1 MAYSRR
7 GRRRRGEQVGAQN
20 ATDPLVEGSRQP
32 VVQAFVLAE
41 RDGLPEFT
49 LVYRRPPDRVSLI
62 PTRVLSIDPK
72 TVRWL
77 NELAPKEPLRFE
89 GEIVMDG
96 GYWAVW
102 FIGNNTSY
110 DLGKV
115 YSAAGRHTGY
125 YVDVLEPVHWRG
137 DDIAT
142 IEPLT
147 DLFLDLWIAPDGH
160 WQILDEPEFEEAEVQ
175 GRITPEQV
183 AHARRTIAHLI
194 DLARAG
200 ALVPPEARSFELRF

>member
-1 MAYSRR
+1 M
-7 GRRRRGEQVGAQN
+7 GAQN

-125 YVDVLEPVHWRG
+125 YVDVLAPVGWHG
-137 DDIAT
+137 ADPVT

-147 DLFLDLWIAPDGH
+147 DLFLDLWVAPDGR
-160 WQILDEPEFEEAEVQ
+160 WQVLDEPEFEEAEER
-175 GRITPEQV
+175 GWITPQQAE
-183 AHARRTIAHLI
+183 HARRTLQQLVELAQAGTLI
-194 DLARAG
+194 T
-200 ALVPPEARSFELRF
+200 PEIREFELRF